1 MAKLYVGKNNAIP
14 VRNAVSMHGDDIVDI
29 LNNEDLSNA
38 LDGKVDKV
46 STPSVLYGTDSNGQ
60 QTTYDLSLLFDTETA
75 PDGYTDV
82 EYITSGDNS
91 GGVYYDINYQ
101 SATVTIYDL
110 PNFSTVFPQKLSDAT
125 STLGFDVDSFRFTIV
140 DNVTKINVYGENTV
154 TGDSGL
160 YQSTT
165 SYPFSDYG
173 IYWTYTGSFTDNDT
187 FSAKMSDGDYGQ
199 YIDTGINITKYNIGA
214 VLYDEEQSTCADP
227 TATHTSTPD
236 STDWYIFKG
245 KMNNATTTYG
255 EEITQFRFKITNVAS
270 TLFSVEIYAN
280 DKEVVYETYTDT
292 TTDSLRGQYGVI
304 LSGNMTVGDEYV
316 FYLVG
321 RIQDTYAVETSIKLS
336 DYQISQIHN
345 NIFGSISQSGNFG
358 CGLRC
363 SENDGILFKHYVP
376 NVQSGFAVPYNKGNW
391 NNIKIE
397 PSLFTLNGESYS
409 LDSGDIRTVSGKTFI
424 LFGISNENGISVSGM
439 SMKKTKIYKN
449 GNLVFNGIPCVE
461 DSSGIAGMYDLV
473 TQQFF
478 KSAKEG
484 SEFIAGPVKE
494 SSSETNLGIEGEN
507 VLVGLDK
514 EGKISAYTGKNGIVI
529 EGTIGIDDYE
539 ELEYIES
546 GDGTLAFD
554 TKRHWGESGYN
565 INSAKWEITYNQV
578 KTSDASSGTQ
588 CQYVFGD
595 GMFSDMGQ
603 NFNRIDFRFFRGL
616 GSFPYTSNNGNT
628 GAGVDDG
635 IFLESLNTW
644 NTFAFDYKKLYL
656 NNVVIK
662 ELNSQISSTV
672 HSKNFHIFNA
682 PNAITSGEFGTGFI
696 GKISKVTLIVNRGVN
711 DNVTMAKFV
720 PVRRKSDNELG
731 FYDTVN
737 GTFCPNIG
745 EGIPIAGP
753 AKTGTISLSKNLDKV
768 LENMASN
775 LQSSLII
782 SQDTDSSGANKT
794 LDQNITD
801 SVLMGPNVKTLNNNL
816 SNDVIIEGTAQGS
829 CSIAIG
835 KHSIGGANSVS
846 IGYNAGYGTAG
857 SNFVSIGYNARGLSD
872 GVSIGY
878 NSQAFGSRSISIGS
892 GATSTEN
899 NSITIGYGTNTGY
912 ATTAIGASIV
922 SPSKAYQGTI
932 LGYGAG
938 MESNDLCTMP
948 VALGAYTRIDG
959 SYAIGVGY
967 VPDAVKSNAIAIG
980 NEPRTS
986 DNYQIVIGYQAGV
999 ATAPGSGIS
1008 YGDTYSIA
1016 IGYQARIAS
1025 SWGISIGPDS
1035 SCSAREGI
1043 ALGHEARTN
1052 NSNGNSPYDI
1062 AIGAETQADKGYG
1075 VAVGYNAQTTHQY
1088 AIAIGSQARGNFDNS
1103 IAIGHSAIS
1112 ANQGNIAI
1120 GNGATSR
1127 ADGAIAIG
1135 IGAIGGRIV
1144 DQANQGSNGIAI
1156 GYNSEVRGFCGVAT
1170 GLQAKAYGD
1179 NSVAIGRGAV
1189 AHTHS
1194 SVALGYGAETYEA
1207 GAVQLGTGNNSAAN
1221 TLKFRDYPLIDAS
1234 GILDYERLSSDTPTH
1249 GYVLTYDSSEDR
1261 LIWAEGSGG
1270 GGGYVLPPATT
1281 STLGGI
1287 KVGQGLT
1294 ITSDGTL
1301 STAGGGAGGEG
1312 VWGQIEGNIE
1322 DQTDLMNILN
1332 SKFTQTLEMPKASNA
1347 YNGKTLQFLGITDLL
1362 YTHGYVYECQY
1373 KRISSLTGSTSD
1385 STRFTVTFDAQ
1396 RFEAYFKEYHPE
1408 IDLRDNTDY
1417 FIQYVSS
1424 MNKWTFYIS
1433 GEGDRGIYFD
1443 TYNLPYV
1450 GINVSYIGQNEPEE
1464 EDQVNMVYYPASD
1477 EEHAPFGYIW
1487 NRLNVQPHVEV
1498 IDNVTSSSTTNA
1510 LSANQGRVLQE
1521 QIDTL
1526 SSIGQFLAIWD
1537 CDTGIARYLT
1547 DGYQYTTG
1555 NYFIVGTEG
1564 VTDDTRSGTW
1574 SSEVVSAGPSG
1585 LVVDLDNITTFET
1598 TCGKV
1603 DREITFTY
1611 TSGGWKN
1618 TYNSSTQT
1626 KMQVYNTFGIE
1637 ISTIEEGSYTVG
1649 DKVSVT
1655 YVRPTI
1661 SYIPSG
1667 DTYDAT
1673 TGHTTTTE
1681 EVHVSDMYFYDGT
1694 NWILLANHSKA
1705 IAIDRDLSTSST
1717 NPVENATVTNA
1728 LNSKVSK
1735 TSEANRVYGTT
1746 SLGEQIALELDEG
1759 LEIEDGKLKNTKTS
1773 GEWGAISGTLSDQ
1786 TDLQEALDG
1795 KQNTL
1800 VAGSNITLVDDPETG
1815 TTTISSR
1822 GGGSGMGTIAITD
1835 IFTRPGYVEDQN
1847 YDSYRHKAW
1856 FHGNYENILFTTNA
1870 DYDYLKANKEDLY
1883 VTISQRK
1890 HHGGKRRF
1898 NVCNDDRVKTNMKL
1912 HCWRMFTNKRWNFD
1926 YLGWETDFIP
1936 DLNAQQYEDNGSQI
1950 SDLSYVYFYTK
1961 EDYGDDPDTMVSA
1974 NPVVYFA
1981 VTRID
1986 PYDEE
1991 QRPENDLPTTFEE
2004 SYINGGNWGTCFNE
2018 IYCENDHLNDYSVF
2032 TDMDYR
2038 IFERIS
2044 DYDITEF
2051 INSCSMNWGRPSDE
2065 MDMTKMKARVYELNG
2080 SKYYFWSP
2088 DWTDSGEDVF
2098 AHLDDND
2105 NPIPNSVPE
2114 DKALIGAFNIV
2125 DNVVNTYTLIED
2137 RPDLRW
2143 YRYNPSYSESDLQN
2157 FCSYAHG
2164 VQTDVDPDN
2173 DKLDYRYGSLYK
2185 YDYPIQPRRIS
2196 QCKILMTDK
2205 APWSKVW
2212 DEDEGRW
2219 IYPADKYNEYLNHA
2233 YTIDEIESNED
2244 LRYLIT
2250 CQKRII
2256 LVFPYT
2262 TAHFWMRSFGW
2273 QPETYRRMQM
2283 EIKRQSY
2290 YWESTEWG
2298 GQWTCDDYDEGGNPV
2313 VEDYTL
2319 QAMPE
2324 DRHNLASYFWK
2335 CWCLGDHSYS
2345 VYDEDSGESVSVN
2358 FECFR
2363 DLLGFI
2369 GNRGYSP
2376 RWNPNDL
2383 NKVYWMPVQF
2393 NICTGR
2399 DVSYNLKSQ
2408 STPIDKKMTITGSR
2422 HSNGYAGIN
2431 GISQNIIS

>member
-82 EYITSGDNS
+82 EYITSSDESTKSVRIRDYHAETSSFMGFEIVDAGKFMDYFNS
-91 GGVYYDINYQ
+91 ILARRYDYPITCIKFQVEN
-101 SATVTIYDL
+101 
-110 PNFSTVFPQKLSDAT
+110 PSTSDAPMLWYIYVNAQGSTEPTMRNGGSVYEEPYDGLDGIEQRWGIRPIYSDTT
-125 STLGFDVDSFRFTIV
+125 SR
-140 DNVTKINVYGENTV
+140 EE
-154 TGDSGL
+154 GDSG
-160 YQSTT
+160 T
-165 SYPFSDYG
+165 FD
-173 IYWTYTGSFTDNDT
+173 IYEV
-187 FSAKMSDGDYGQ
+187 SASGQ
-199 YIDTGINITKYNIGA
+199 YIDTGINITKYNVGA
-214 VLYDEEQSTCADP
+214 VLYNEEQSICADP
-227 TATHTSTPD
+227 TVTHTSAPD
-236 STDWYIFKG
+236 STDWYFFKG

-280 DKEVVYETYTDT
+280 DKEVAYETYTDT
-292 TTDSLRGQYGVI
+292 TTNSLRGQYGVI

-336 DYQISQIHN
+336 NYQISQTHN
-345 NIFGSISQSGNFG
+345 NIFGSTSQSGNFG

-397 PSLFTLNGESYS
+397 PGLFTLNGESYS
-409 LDSGDIRTVSGKTFI
+409 LNSGDIRTVSGKTFI
-424 LFGISNENGISVSGM
+424 LFGISDENGISASGM
-439 SMKKTKIYKN
+439 SMKRTKIYKN

-473 TQQFF
+473 SQQFF

-484 SEFIAGPVKE
+484 VEFIAGPIKE

-514 EGKISAYTGKNGIVI
+514 EGKISAYTGKNGIII

-554 TKRHWGESGYN
+554 TKRHWGESGYS
-565 INSAKWEITYNQV
+565 INNAKWEITYNQV
-578 KTSDASSGTQ
+578 KTSAVSSATT

-603 NFNRIDFRFFRGL
+603 SFNRIDFRFFRGS

-628 GAGVDDG
+628 GEGADDG

-656 NNVVIK
+656 NNVVVK
-662 ELNSQISSTV
+662 ELDSQISSTV

-682 PNAITSGEFGTGFI
+682 PNAITSGEFGSGFI
-696 GKISKVTLIVNRGVN
+696 GKISKVTLIVNRDVN

-720 PVRRKSDNELG
+720 PVRRKSDNEIG

-753 AKTGTISLSKNLDKV
+753 VKTGTISLSKNLDKV
-768 LENMASN
+768 VENMASN

-782 SQDTDSSGANKT
+782 SQHTDSSGVNKT
-794 LDQNITD
+794 LDQNITS

-835 KHSIGGANSVS
+835 KHSIGGSNSVS
-846 IGYNAGYGTAG
+846 IGYSAGYGTAG
-857 SNFVSIGYNARGLSD
+857 SNYVSIGYNARGLSD

-878 NSQAFGSRSISIGS
+878 DSQAFGSRSISIGS

-899 NSITIGYGTNTGY
+899 NAITIGYGTNTGY

-938 MESNDLCTMP
+938 MASNDLCTMP

-999 ATAPGSGIS
+999 ATAPGSGTS
-1008 YGDTYSIA
+1008 YGNTYSIA

-1035 SCSAREGI
+1035 SCGAREGI

-1103 IAIGHSAIS
+1103 IAIGHEAIS

-1144 DQANQGSNGIAI
+1144 DQANQGSQGIAI

-1179 NSVAIGRGAV
+1179 NSVAVGRGAV

-1207 GAVQLGTGNNSAAN
+1207 GAVQLGTGGNSAAN

-1249 GYVLTYDSSEDR
+1249 GYVLTYDSGEDR

-1294 ITSDGTL
+1294 ITPDGTL
-1301 STAGGGAGGEG
+1301 STAGGGSGGEG
-1312 VWGQIEGNIE
+1312 VWGQIGGNIE
-1322 DQTDLMNILN
+1322 DQTDLKNILD

-1385 STRFTVTFDAQ
+1385 STRFTVTFDAP

-1408 IDLRDNTDY
+1408 IDLSDNTNY

-1424 MNKWTFYIS
+1424 TNKWTFYID
-1433 GEGDRGIYFD
+1433 GEGDIGIYFD

-1487 NRLNVQPHVEV
+1487 TRLNVQPHVEV
-1498 IDNVTSSSTTNA
+1498 IDNVTSSSTTDA

-1526 SSIGQFLAIWD
+1526 ASIGQFLAIWD
-1537 CDTGIARYLT
+1537 CDTGTARYLD
-1547 DGYQYTTG
+1547 DGYQYTAG
-1555 NYFIVGTEG
+1555 NYFIVGTKG
-1564 VTDDTRSGTW
+1564 TVDDTRSGSW
-1574 SSEVVSAGPSG
+1574 SSE
-1585 LVVDLDNITTFET
+1585 
-1598 TCGKV
+1598 
-1603 DREITFTY
+1603 EITSTDNLEVVLDDITLFENKCDKVNRSVTFTILG
-1611 TSGGWKN
+1611 S
-1618 TYNSSTQT
+1618 NSIKCSYDNVSYT
-1626 KMQVYNTFGIE
+1626 KMEVYNTFGIE
-1637 ISTIEEGSYTVG
+1637 ISSKSGATYTPGDQVIITYTAPVVSYVPVGSE
-1649 DKVSVT
+1649 
-1655 YVRPTI
+1655 
-1661 SYIPSG
+1661 
-1667 DTYDAT
+1667 YDPV
-1673 TGHTTTTE
+1673 TGHETSTDDIE
-1681 EVHVSDMYFYDGT
+1681 VSDMYFYDGQ
-1694 NWILLANHSKA
+1694 NWILLANHGRQ
-1705 IAIDRDLSTSST
+1705 IAVDQALDSAST
-1717 NPVENATVTNA
+1717 NPVENQVVTNA
-1728 LNSKVSK
+1728 LNSKVST
-1735 TSEANRVYGTT
+1735 TSDGNRVYGTT
-1746 SLGEQIALELDEG
+1746 SLGEQIALELGENLTIANGVIDAVPTD
-1759 LEIEDGKLKNTKTS
+1759 ISGKQDTLVS
-1773 GEWGAISGTLSDQ
+1773 GENIKTINGESILGSG
-1786 TDLQEALDG
+1786 
-1795 KQNTL
+1795 
-1800 VAGSNITLVDDPETG
+1800 NIVIE
-1815 TTTISSR
+1815 
-1822 GGGSGMGTIAITD
+1822 GGSGSGEGIGTLNVANAFITSSD
-1835 IFTRPGYVEDQN
+1835 IVCDENRPYDYKGGYSHIMV
-1847 YDSYRHKAW
+1847 
-1856 FHGNYENILFTTNA
+1856 TTNG
-1870 DYDYLKANKEDLY
+1870 DKDYLLDHMHDFYITTMRRTKLNGVRKFRSLNDHRIPTNIHLY
-1883 VTISQRK
+1883 
-1890 HHGGKRRF
+1890 
-1898 NVCNDDRVKTNMKL
+1898 
-1912 HCWRMFTNKRWNFD
+1912 CWRVPTYKYWD
-1926 YLGWETDFIP
+1926 YNLRVFSEYQLDQRT
-1936 DLNAQQYEDNGSQI
+1936 
-1950 SDLSYVYFYTK
+1950 SDQMSDADYVYFYTVGDFSSV
-1961 EDYGDDPDTMVSA
+1961 EDLISSNPAVLVSDLRRDGE
-1974 NPVVYFA
+1974 
-1981 VTRID
+1981 TTIQ
-1986 PYDEE
+1986 EE
-1991 QRPENDLPTTFEE
+1991 NISQ
-2004 SYINGGNWGTCFNE
+2004 GNWGTCLNLMNNVGRKDSTLDVRYFVKS
-2018 IYCENDHLNDYSVF
+2018 YNDS
-2032 TDMDYR
+2032 
-2038 IFERIS
+2038 IERCAR
-2044 DYDITEF
+2044 YDIDKIVNLTNAE
-2051 INSCSMNWGRPSDE
+2051 SDE
-2065 MDMTKMKARVYELNG
+2065 SIRYYDDTEVFKRMRGRLYKNTNGDKVYLWSNG
-2080 SKYYFWSP
+2080 WEKTNNP
-2088 DWTDSGEDVF
+2088 VF
-2098 AHLDDND
+2098 ACLDDND
-2105 NPIPNSVPE
+2105 EPIVNYVPL
-2114 DKALIGAFNIV
+2114 DKRDISQWCTYNQFIAMGWELVEKRVDLDWFYFDYDLGYTPYDVLLNVRNISTMIGDSDSCSFYYLL
-2125 DNVVNTYTLIED
+2125 DN
-2137 RPDLRW
+2137 
-2143 YRYNPSYSESDLQN
+2143 
-2157 FCSYAHG
+2157 
-2164 VQTDVDPDN
+2164 
-2173 DKLDYRYGSLYK
+2173 
-2185 YDYPIQPRRIS
+2185 PIQPVS
-2196 QCKILMTDK
+2196 LAECKIYMKELPYVYVETGGEN
-2205 APWSKVW
+2205 P
-2212 DEDEGRW
+2212 
-2219 IYPADKYNEYLNHA
+2219 YLQYHQRA
-2233 YTIDEIESNED
+2233 YTWYEIKDNPD
-2244 LRYLIT
+2244 LMYMLDK
-2250 CQKRII
+2250 QKEII
-2256 LVFPYT
+2256 FVLPHDTYT
-2262 TAHFWMRSFGW
+2262 FWMRTFRWERYVYHHMEQDNIRQGDTSISFNAPTVEQLSRDDGTHYYEW
-2273 QPETYRRMQM
+2273 DGGYETRALVAHP
-2283 EIKRQSY
+2283 
-2290 YWESTEWG
+2290 TE
-2298 GQWTCDDYDEGGNPV
+2298 
-2313 VEDYTL
+2313 
-2319 QAMPE
+2319 
-2324 DRHNLASYFWK
+2324 RHNLMAGLETTYTRRDRNFKNSYSPDVFWGGFSNDLARR
-2335 CWCLGDHSYS
+2335 LGDKHKKFHWNMDNNISMWLPIAFS
-2345 VYDEDSGESVSVN
+2345 VATGHEVGMD
-2358 FECFR
+2358 C
-2363 DLLGFI
+2363 I
-2369 GNRGYSP
+2369 G
-2376 RWNPNDL
+2376 
-2383 NKVYWMPVQF
+2383 KETPVER
-2393 NICTGR
+2393 T
-2399 DVSYNLKSQ
+2399 
-2408 STPIDKKMTITGSR
+2408 MT
-2422 HSNGYAGIN
+2422 IN
-2431 GISQNIIS
+2431 GIGYQGLI